1 MFQKLVSR
9 NEDLKKL
16 VDRGYA
22 LSFDS
27 GYLVV
32 RDIPYLDSN
41 KQLQTA
47 AFISKMIFKDVE
59 TVAQD
64 NHQVFFTGSSPC
76 DINGLLIQN
85 LGDCPASLALSGKAS
100 DLVVQRQFSN
110 KPIKKSAFD
119 DFYEKIESY
128 TSIISGPAME
138 LFDVTPYTYNF
149 RDDVNQ
155 DSVFKIQDTLT
166 SRAEIL
172 ELSSKFN
179 DEIIAII
186 GLGGTG
192 SYLLDLMVKTP
203 VKEIRSFDFDD
214 FHIHNA
220 FRSPGR
226 IDLVEFQQKK
236 SKVYQDRYDNFRKG
250 LFFLTNKVGN
260 DSLDELSGV
269 TFAFVCVDNGES
281 RSEIFDVLTRLGIP
295 FIDVGMGLTKK
306 NDGLSGMARV
316 TYYPDNDI
324 QTILDKKLSDLSKP
338 RDNLYRTNIQI
349 GELNALNACL
359 AVIRY
364 KQYKGFYSSEENIY
378 HLLFNISD
386 LKINSESIE

>member
-338 RDNLYRTNIQI
+338 RDNLYRTNIQV

>member
-16 VDRGYA
+16 VDRGYS

>member
-1 MFQKLVSR
+1 MFQKLVSH

-27 GYLVV
+27 GYLIV

-47 AFISKMIFKDVE
+47 AFISKIIFKDVN
-59 TVAQD
+59 TVAQE

-76 DINGLLIQN
+76 DINGLLIPN
-85 LGDCPASLALSGKAS
+85 LGDCPTSLALSGKVS

-119 DFYEKIESY
+119 DFFDKIESY

-149 RDDVNQ
+149 RDDVNL

-179 DEIIAII
+179 DEVVAII

-192 SYLLDLMVKTP
+192 SYLLDLIVKTP
-203 VKEIRSFDFDD
+203 VKEIRAFDFDD

-220 FRSPGR
+220 FRSPGKL
-226 IDLVEFQQKK
+226 DLVEFQQKK
-236 SKVYQDRYDNFRKG
+236 SKVYQDRYDNFRNG

-260 DSLDELSGV
+260 DSLDDLSGV

-281 RSEIFDVLTRLGIP
+281 RAEIFDVLTRLKIP

-316 TYYPDNDI
+316 TYYPDSDI
-324 QTILDKKLSDLSKP
+324 QSILDKNLSDLSKP

-364 KQYKGFYSSEENIY
+364 KQYKEFYSSEENIY

-386 LKINSESIE
+386 LKINSEYIE

>member
-250 LFFLTNKVGN
+250 LFFFTNKVGN